1 MDGSFSYKPS
11 SEMLSPI
18 EVISGIYRRIYNR
31 KKCSTKYGYA
41 TGVQTT
47 ISFIR
52 MLKKNQ
58 NPFLIL
64 MTFGAVTVII
74 PELRQAEVNAVNITR
89 RCQMGALSWVSV

>member
-1 MDGSFSYKPS
+1 MFHKIWIRNW
-11 SEMLSPI
+11 SPDDDI
-18 EVISGIYRRIYNR
+18 VH
-31 KKCSTKYGYA
+31 KDVK
-41 TGVQTT
+41 
-47 ISFIR
+47 
-52 MLKKNQ
+52 KKNQ